1 MDEPDARFSVLAGQ
15 DGTTTVTI
23 AGVLDIS
30 NLPPLA
36 QEVGDALQTN
46 PSRLIVDV
54 AEVTFADSATI
65 ALWLRWS
72 TAVAEFELRNA
83 PVLLRAV
90 IVTMGLS
97 EQLGMAT

>member
-1 MDEPDARFSVLAGQ
+1 MQEPDARFSVVADDG
-15 DGTTTVTI
+15 GTTTVRI
-23 AGVLDIS
+23 AGVLDIA

-36 QEVGDALQTN
+36 QEVGAALRAD
-46 PSRLIVDV
+46 PSRLIIDV
-54 AEVTFADSATI
+54 AELTFADSAAI

-90 IVTMGLS
+90 ILTMGLA
-97 EQLGMAT
+97 EQLGMEA